1 MMRTVVLSLLF
12 FTSAMLYSQKGVNFF
27 VESLKAPD
35 HALIGTDYNDAFKR
49 MIRKDLNISDY
60 ELRTGN
66 KEIAYNIIAQSK
78 GKGELVNYD
87 YHSFFQGMYQAY
99 SDHRPF
105 VLSPDMIWL
114 LISQG
119 FAQHV
124 NINSEKLRHY
134 FVSYSGKT
142 TLIVRND
149 SINLNDPNSPWE
161 KVFPGFTGQ
170 IDAAIGS
177 DLSKTLTADFT
188 TTNITSRIASQI
200 TMMEAMKPYF
210 EYVVMRM
217 GCGIPRITLEGTP
230 EDWKKIHEKANQ
242 LRKYDLAW
250 WIDELNPL
258 LKEFI
263 KASEG
268 NVDQDFWQTMFK
280 YHSQKKYGAPNI
292 IDGWMVKFFPYDKK
306 GNRNNLKEL
315 KGTEGLPKEVVKV
328 DLKYQMVDGGKVI
341 EETPLELWAGFIGL
355 RQDKDDFTLRPE
367 IGWMIRRK
375 EANDSYLK
383 DKLSQDAKKDWGGI
397 NIRVKKVPEEILGL
411 DSIKSLTISFVDKIE
426 IPDAM
431 GKIKITELRLNG
443 NASDQEIERICK
455 LFPDTRL
462 YINNKGY
469 NKATIRG

>member
-1 MMRTVVLSLLF
+1 MRTVVLSLLLF
-12 FTSAMLYSQKGVNFF
+12 SSAMLYSQKGVTFF
-27 VESLKAPD
+27 VETLQAPG

-78 GKGELVNYD
+78 SKGELVNYD

-134 FVSYSGKT
+134 FVSYNGKT

-161 KVFPGFTGQ
+161 KVFPEFTNQ

-177 DLSKTLTADFT
+177 DLSKTLTADFS
-188 TTNITSRIASQI
+188 TTNITSRMASQI
-200 TMMEAMKPYF
+200 TMMEAMKSYF
-210 EYVVMRM
+210 EYVELSFR
-217 GCGIPRITLEGTP
+217 CGIPRITLEGKS
-230 EDWKKIHEKANQ
+230 EDWRRLYTKANQ
-242 LRKYDLAW
+242 LRKYELGW
-250 WIDELNPL
+250 WIDELEPL
-258 LKEFI
+258 LQEFI

-268 NVDQDFWQTMFK
+268 NVPQAFWQSMFK
-280 YHSQKKYGAPNI
+280 YHTPKRCGDPTI
-292 IDGWMVKFFPYDKK
+292 IDGWIVKFFPYDKEGK
-306 GNRNNLKEL
+306 RNNLKEL
-315 KGTEGLPKEVVKV
+315 KGTDNLPKEIVKV
-328 DLKYQMVDGGKVI
+328 DLKYQGVDGGKVV
-341 EETPLELWAGFIGL
+341 EEVPLELWAGFIGL
-355 RQDKDDFTLRPE
+355 RQDKDDFTLKPE
-367 IGWMIRRK
+367 IGWMIRKK
-375 EANDSYLK
+375 EANDNYLK

-397 NIRVKKVPEEILGL
+397 NIRGKKVPEEILGL

-431 GKIKITELRLNG
+431 GKIKITELRLYG
-443 NASDQEIERICK
+443 NASEQEIERICK

-462 YINNKGY
+462 YINDKGF
-469 NKATIRG
+469 NNTK